1 MKLSV
6 LVAAALAVGMPAALA
21 LSIPVPPSVH
31 ATPVAG
37 DTARGEFVP
46 ADNGL
51 MVEVPYF
58 GKSRF
63 ETVAFCL
70 QQSKVDKYQNLLTD
84 TQFEVF
90 GNCMTEN
97 T

>member
-6 LVAAALAVGMPAALA
+6 LVAAALAVGVPAVVA

-46 ADNGL
+46 ADKGL
-51 MVEVPYF
+51 MVNVPNF
-58 GKSRF
+58 GNSRF

-70 QQSKVDKYQNLLTD
+70 QQSKVDKYQNLQTD
-84 TQFEVF
+84 LQFETF
-90 GNCMTEN
+90 SGCMIEHT
-97 T
+97 